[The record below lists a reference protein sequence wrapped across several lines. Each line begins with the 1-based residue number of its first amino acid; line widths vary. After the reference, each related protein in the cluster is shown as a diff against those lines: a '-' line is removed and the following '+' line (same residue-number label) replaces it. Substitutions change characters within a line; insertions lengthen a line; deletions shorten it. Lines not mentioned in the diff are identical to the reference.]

1 MFKDLLHNS
10 VDQEFNVLPSSRF
23 SKHFVSMTSFSDVFF
38 PLRWL
43 SRLSSHLS
51 LGLPLGLFPIVYIF
65 ITTLRV
71 DSSSLLVTWPNHRS
85 LFLSLTWT
93 IGSILLCWYMSSFLF
108 LSHLVTPFTIL
119 ITFMSAV
126 VICCSSLFVKVQ
138 HSLPKIR
145 IGLNMVW

>member
-1 MFKDLLHNS
+1 M
-10 VDQEFNVLPSSRF
+10 
-23 SKHFVSMTSFSDVFF
+23 
-38 PLRWL
+38 
-43 SRLSSHLS
+43 SSHLS
-51 LGLPLGLFPIVYIF
+51 LCLPLGLFPIVYIF

-93 IGSILLCWYMSSFLF
+93 MGSILLCWYRSSFLL

-119 ITFMSAV
+119 ITFMYAV
-126 VICCSSLFVKVQ
+126 IICYSSLLVKVQ

-145 IGLNMVW
+145 IGLKMGWCMICFGMNLAFTPAANFIGISPVRPLFESDYNMIKIYFSR